1 MRRGREWVASALSYP
16 VTSHIERRQWR
27 DEAVEGVPGR
37 GRESEKAFVTSRIQR
52 RGRREAVEGGAGSRR
67 LSTEIVRVPRMHV
80 SRS

>member
-1 MRRGREWVASALSYP
+1 MASALSYF

-67 LSTEIVRVPRMHV
+67 KEAGM
-80 SRS
+80 